1 MVYGTLQPMQR
12 SVRKHLGT
20 VQATVKKHW
29 KEVLVW
35 GFGALFLLAGLL
47 LLWTA
52 TLKIPDL
59 SSLQNRRVTQSLKI
73 YDRTGKTVLYD
84 INKDVD
90 RTDVPLTA
98 VSPYIQQATISMEDP
113 NFYKNA
119 GVEPMAIIR
128 AFVMDVFTF
137 NKAQGGS
144 TLTQQVVKQTIL
156 SGDRTIT
163 RKLKEVVLALKL
175 TRELPKDKI
184 LEIYLNQAPYGGS
197 VYGTEEACQRFFGKH
212 ASDVTLAQ
220 AAYLGAILPAPS
232 YYSPYGNNKAV
243 LDALQK
249 VTLDKMFEH
258 GYITAEQR
266 DAAKAEVVAFLPP
279 RPTAIQAPHF
289 VFYVEQYLEQKYGQ
303 TALDEGGWSVVTTLD
318 ADLQA
323 HAEQIVQK
331 DSPDIQKNYNAS
343 NAGIIALDPNSG
355 QILAMVGSRNYFDTT
370 IDGNFNITLAHRQ
383 PGSTF
388 KPIAYA
394 EAFLKGYT
402 PDTVLFDIPTQ
413 FSTNCQPD
421 NFTMGGANG
430 CYSPGDFDDK
440 WRGPMSLRDALAQS
454 INVPA
459 VETLYLAGIND
470 TLSLAKSMGI
480 QALGPATQYGLT
492 LVLGGGEVSL
502 LEMTS
507 AYGTFATGGTH
518 YPTVAIL
525 KITDKDGNTIEDN
538 SQQTGAAVLPP
549 TVTQQINDV
558 LSDNVARTP
567 EFGANSAL
575 YFPGR
580 DVAVKTGTTN
590 DYKDVWVI
598 GYTPNIVI
606 GSWAGNNDNTP
617 MTKNIAGFILAPM
630 WHEVMQYALT
640 KTPGASFTKTDT
652 STDGVKPVLRG
663 TWQGGD
669 ATIVDSRT
677 GAAATLTTPS
687 QNLLEQVP
695 CDIHNILYWIDRSNP
710 TGAAPK
716 DTHNPDPQYIYWET
730 ALQTWLTKNPEKSCK
745 PGAIIPVGSVS
756 SLTPAATSTATT
768 TPGN

>member
-20 VQATVKKHW
+20 AQATVKKHW

-90 RTDVPLTA
+90 RTDVTLPE

-113 NFYKNA
+113 TFYKNS
-119 GVEPMAIIR
+119 GVEPWAIVR
-128 AFVMDVFTF
+128 ALLIDIFTF

-163 RKLKEVVLALKL
+163 RKLKEVVLAIKL

-197 VYGTEEACQRFFGKH
+197 VYGVEEACQRFFGKH
-212 ASDVTLAQ
+212 AGDVTLAQ

-232 YYSPYGNNKAV
+232 YYSPYGNNKAI
-243 LDALQK
+243 LDTLQK
-249 VTLDKMFEH
+249 VTLDKMATQ
-258 GYITAEQR
+258 GYITVEQR
-266 DAAKAEVVAFLPP
+266 DAAKAEVVTFLPP

-303 TALDEGGWSVVTTLD
+303 TTLDEGGWSVVTTLD

-323 HAEQIVQK
+323 KAEEIAKK
-331 DSPDIQKNYNAS
+331 DTPDMQKNYNAS

-355 QILAMVGSRNYFDTT
+355 QILAMVGSRNYFDTQ

-402 PDTVLFDIPTQ
+402 PDTVLFDVPTQ

-421 NFTMGGANG
+421 DFTMGGADN

-454 INVPA
+454 INIPA

-507 AYGTFATGGTH
+507 AYSTFATGGTH
-518 YPTVAIL
+518 YPTTAIL
-525 KITDKDGNTIEDN
+525 KITDKDGNTVEDN
-538 SQQTGAAVLPP
+538 SQQTGATVLPP
-549 TVTQQINDV
+549 AVTQQINDV

-590 DYKDVWVI
+590 DYKDAWVI
-598 GYTPNIVI
+598 GYTPNVVV
-606 GSWAGNNDNTP
+606 GSWAGNNNNSP

-640 KTPGASFTKTDT
+640 KTPTVSFAKLDT
-652 STDGVKPVLRG
+652 STDGGKPILRG

-669 ATIVDSRT
+669 SVIVDSRT
-677 GAAATLTTPS
+677 GTAATLATPS
-687 QNLLEQVP
+687 QYLLEEVP
-695 CDIHNILYWIDRSNP
+695 CNIHNILYWVNKDNI
-710 TGAAPK
+710 AAPTPGAGST
-716 DTHNPDPQYIYWET
+716 DSQYPYWEK
-730 ALQTWLTKNPEKSCK
+730 ALQTWLAKNPDHSCK
-745 PGAIIPVGSVS
+745 PGVMIPVGAVS
-756 SLTPAATSTATT
+756 SLTPAATSTGTT
-768 TPGN
+768 TQGN